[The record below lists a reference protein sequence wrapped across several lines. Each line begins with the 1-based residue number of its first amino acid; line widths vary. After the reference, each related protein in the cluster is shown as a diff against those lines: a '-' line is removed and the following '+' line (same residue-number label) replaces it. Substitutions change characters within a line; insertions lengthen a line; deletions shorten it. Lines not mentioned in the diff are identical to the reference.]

1 MKQYKEFFVGL
12 GFGCLILLG
21 LILMWNCQNIAEFF
35 YDLQTRKP
43 GGVLITYKIISWH
56 FLAGLGPLIT
66 GVMCCVTGIVYFF
79 RKYL

>member
-1 MKQYKEFFVGL
+1 MKQYKEFFAGL

-21 LILMWNCQNIAEFF
+21 LILMWNCQNITEFF
-35 YDLQTRKP
+35 FLAK
-43 GGVLITYKIISWH
+43 ITNERVIISEDIWC

-66 GVMCCVTGIVYFF
+66 GLMCCVTGIVYFF